1 MVLALD
7 LKEFHL
13 LNYFKSLNWQM
24 LIKFGLK
31 HKLLEFSIFFF
42 RFDWRESFNEELHR

>member
-42 RFDWRESFNEELHR
+42 RFG